1 MVKLKIN
8 GIPVEAEE
16 GTTIIEAARL
26 AGIDIP
32 SLCYLK
38 DINCI
43 GACRVCV
50 VEVKGARSL
59 VASCVYPV
67 EEGLE
72 VWTNTPKVRQS
83 RQTTLELLLS
93 EHHKKCLSCV
103 RSDRCE
109 LQKLCKDYGVD
120 EDRFPDTDKLQEI
133 DYSSS
138 YLVRDNNKC
147 IHCMRCTAMC
157 HKQTVGVIGPR
168 NRGHKSDRS
177 HVVL

>member
-38 DINCI
+38 EINCI
-43 GACRVCV
+43 GACRVCI

-93 EHHKKCLSCV
+93 EHHKNVFPVFAQAGANFRNSARITALMRIDSPTRKCFRRLIIPHHI
-103 RSDRCE
+103 
-109 LQKLCKDYGVD
+109 L
-120 EDRFPDTDKLQEI
+120 
-133 DYSSS
+133 
-138 YLVRDNNKC
+138 
-147 IHCMRCTAMC
+147 
-157 HKQTVGVIGPR
+157 
-168 NRGHKSDRS
+168 
-177 HVVL
+177 

>member
-32 SLCYLK
+32 SLCYSK
-38 DINCI
+38 EINCI
-43 GACRVCV
+43 GACRVCI

-72 VWTNTPKVRQS
+72 VWTNTPRYASQGRQ
-83 RQTTLELLLS
+83 LLS
-93 EHHKKCLSCV
+93 FCSRSITKNVFPAFAQAGANFRNSARITALMRIDSPTRKCFRRLIILHHIL
-103 RSDRCE
+103 
-109 LQKLCKDYGVD
+109 
-120 EDRFPDTDKLQEI
+120 
-133 DYSSS
+133 
-138 YLVRDNNKC
+138 
-147 IHCMRCTAMC
+147 
-157 HKQTVGVIGPR
+157 
-168 NRGHKSDRS
+168 
-177 HVVL
+177 

>member
-1 MVKLKIN
+1 MVTLKIN
-8 GIPVEAEE
+8 GIPVQAEE

-93 EHHKKCLSCV
+93 EHTKNV
-103 RSDRCE
+103 
-109 LQKLCKDYGVD
+109 
-120 EDRFPDTDKLQEI
+120 FPVFVQADASFKSFARTTALTRTASPTQMFFKRLISHHLILLEI
-133 DYSSS
+133 TIN
-138 YLVRDNNKC
+138 VFTVCAARRRAK
-147 IHCMRCTAMC
+147 I
-157 HKQTVGVIGPR
+157 KQ
-168 NRGHKSDRS
+168 
-177 HVVL
+177 